1 MPLRHLLA
9 AVLLVLVS
17 SPASA
22 QLRATSMLTL
32 DGARNIVA
40 AAEAEATKN
49 SWSISI
55 AIVDASG
62 GLVLF
67 HKGDG
72 SRPSNVE
79 FALAK
84 ARTAARFQRPT
95 KTLDSAVTAGRI
107 QWLAADA
114 LPIEGGVP
122 IIVSGQVIGAVGVS
136 GATSAQ
142 DAQVASA
149 GIAALK
155 LTIERDR

>member
-1 MPLRHLLA
+1 VRSRHLLA
-9 AVLLVLVS
+9 FTFLIGGAL
-17 SPASA
+17 PASA
-22 QLRATSMLTL
+22 QLRATSALTL
-32 DGARNIVA
+32 EGARNIVA
-40 AAEAEATKN
+40 TCEEEAKKN
-49 SWSISI
+49 NWSMSV

-72 SRPSNVE
+72 SRPSNVD

-84 ARTAARFQRPT
+84 ARTAARFQRAT
-95 KTLDSAVTAGRI
+95 KSLDSAVTAGRL
-107 QWLAADA
+107 QWLAVDA

-122 IIVSGQVIGAVGVS
+122 IIVDGQIIGAVGVS
-136 GATSAQ
+136 GGTAAQ

-155 LTIERDR
+155 TAVVR